1 MATLNFRNAYVWIA
15 GVDLSADTESVT
27 INYGSEMLDET
38 AMGDDSRINKG
49 GLKTW
54 SIDLNFHQDYAS
66 TTDPDAVLW
75 PLVGTTTCFD
85 IRPLN
90 SCSTVSNPSFVGIG
104 VIDSYT
110 PMGGAVGS
118 LLDAPCTIQSAGTL
132 SRYTSAT

>member
-1 MATLNFRNAYVWIA
+1 MWIA
-15 GVDLSADTESVT
+15 GVDLSDDTESVT
-27 INYGSEMLDET
+27 INFASEMLDET
-38 AMGDDSRINKG
+38 AMGDTARVNKG

-54 SIDLNFHQDYAS
+54 SVDLNFHQDFAAAAV
-66 TTDPDAVLW
+66 DATIW

-90 SCSTVSNPSFVGIG
+90 SCSTAVNPSFAGIG
-104 VIDSYT
+104 VVESYT

-132 SRYTSAT
+132 NRYTSAT